1 MKHKVKVRDNLTS
14 LQSPISRGQFSQD
27 FIRPHAE
34 RIKMELKEKGALTY
48 DLILPETYYLPTVI
62 HHDEHIMGSIY
73 GRYRYG
79 DTSGRGALVA
89 TDRRVIFL
97 DKKPLYVHYDEINF
111 KIIGSISYTR
121 TVLIGYVTLHTRLG
135 DFQLRTF
142 NHRNA
147 YNFVKYIEEHCL
159 HEQEGDDDKFE
170 YVT

>member
-1 MKHKVKVRDNLTS
+1 MKPRMKVRDNLTS

-27 FIRPHAE
+27 FIKPHAS
-34 RIKMELKEKGALTY
+34 RIRIELKEKGALPY

-79 DTSGRGALVA
+79 NTIGRGALVA

-142 NHRNA
+142 NHKSA
-147 YNFVKYIEEHCL
+147 YNFVKYIEEICL
-159 HEQEGDDDKFE
+159 QAGDDDKFE